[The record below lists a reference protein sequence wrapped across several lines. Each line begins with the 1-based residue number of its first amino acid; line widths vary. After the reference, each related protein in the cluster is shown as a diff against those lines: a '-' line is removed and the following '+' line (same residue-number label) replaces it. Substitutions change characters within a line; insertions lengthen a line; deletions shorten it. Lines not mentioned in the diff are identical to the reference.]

1 MSKNSLHKD
10 LVSQKNET
18 ILDDRSAHPQSSLA
32 ALDMKDINK
41 TIIEEELSEPSNHS
55 VRQFL
60 LGLQD
65 DEDGK
70 SDEVVSID

>member
-1 MSKNSLHKD
+1 M
-10 LVSQKNET
+10 
-18 ILDDRSAHPQSSLA
+18 ILDDRSAHPQSSSFA
-32 ALDMKDINK
+32 ALDMKAINK

-60 LGLQD
+60 MGLQD
-65 DEDGK
+65 DEDRK